1 MIPAD
6 LGTSGVVVINGT
18 VIPLIVSAS
27 VPAVPKGW
35 CQWLDCDEN
44 RRQLR
49 RLWHVQP
56 RQVLG

>member
-18 VIPLIVSAS
+18 VIPLIIPAS
-27 VPAVPKGW
+27 VPAVPKSR

-44 RRQLR
+44 HHQLR

-56 RQVLG
+56 REVLG